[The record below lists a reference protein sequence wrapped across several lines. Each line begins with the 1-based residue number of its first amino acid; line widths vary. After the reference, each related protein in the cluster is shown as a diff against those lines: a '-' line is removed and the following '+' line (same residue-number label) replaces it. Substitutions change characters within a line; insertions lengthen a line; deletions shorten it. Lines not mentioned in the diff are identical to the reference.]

1 MANCHIKKFN
11 TTRKFTF
18 AILTKSEVIEAMKAL
33 TANSGVGEIGIESI
47 IFSECADE
55 LGAVITDLFNSI
67 ISSGIYPEEWKC
79 AHITPLYKG
88 KGSKSLLENYRPIS
102 ILPPISKL
110 FESLISNQIYG
121 YLELNQ
127 ILHPSQ
133 FGFRRK
139 LSCEIALNCMT
150 EDWRGWLDTKNDIIS
165 VFLDLSKAFDTI
177 DHDILLK
184 KLYYYS
190 FDNNSTQLIGNYLS
204 KRSIKINVNGT
215 LSSSKPLSIGV
226 PQGSVLGPLLFI
238 IFIND
243 MCYLDLHSKLI
254 LFADDTTLSTFGKLP
269 SDIINK
275 LEEDLGKISDWLK
288 HNRLVININKSQ
300 AMYISHLR
308 KKSKALRTEITNLKL
323 NSCNGNGIA
332 FVDEVKILGVMID
345 NELRF
350 DGQAANICKKVNSK
364 TFLLRKSLFLFTDK
378 FKPILF
384 KIFIQPHFDYC
395 STLTIYFSNKS
406 HLDRI
411 NKCFSKSIKRIL
423 KLKKG
428 FTTSSLSEQYEI
440 LKPFNILPFFYRQ
453 FFNYC
458 TFLFN
463 LVKKNNN
470 LCLSTSLIYNVNSR
484 TRSAYKLPDFDTDFK
499 KYSFNVI
506 STNLLNLFIHNFV
519 HNPIYN
525 LNSFKK
531 YLHDNLVRLHAD
543 SIRFWT

>member
-1 MANCHIKKFN
+1 
-11 TTRKFTF
+11 
-18 AILTKSEVIEAMKAL
+18 
-33 TANSGVGEIGIESI
+33 
-47 IFSECADE
+47 
-55 LGAVITDLFNSI
+55 
-67 ISSGIYPEEWKC
+67 
-79 AHITPLYKG
+79 
-88 KGSKSLLENYRPIS
+88 
-102 ILPPISKL
+102 
-110 FESLISNQIYG
+110 
-121 YLELNQ
+121 
-127 ILHPSQ
+127 
-133 FGFRRK
+133 
-139 LSCEIALNCMT
+139 MT